1 MEQQPLLYTAHHV
14 DNRFGKTMH
23 RDQRSVNLKTV
34 TLPNSESVLLQFL
47 PKVVF
52 RLYLYFPRKYVQ
64 SGTVVETFASSP
76 KSLNLSY
83 SRQAES
89 TSYYSLKNMPSQKE
103 RIVFVPFLSRELWFL
118 GIVLK
123 SWRILHGHVL
133 HFDFVSK
140 TASCST
146 SKETKRQRTSNIRFK
161 PRKKCYCYVV
171 WDHLSYRSL

>member
-1 MEQQPLLYTAHHV
+1 MLTTDSAKLCIGSDV
-14 DNRFGKTMH
+14 RWI
-23 RDQRSVNLKTV
+23 LKRWLSQIQNQCFFSFFQKLFSDYIFIFHENMSNWNCSGNFCFFTQK
-34 TLPNSESVLLQFL
+34 PESF
-47 PKVVF
+47 VF
-52 RLYLYFPRKYVQ
+52 
-64 SGTVVETFASSP
+64 
-76 KSLNLSY
+76 
-83 SRQAES
+83 QAES

-123 SWRILHGHVL
+123 SWRILHGHIL

-161 PRKKCYCYVV
+161 PRNKCYCYVV
-171 WDHLSYRSL
+171 WDHQSL